1 MNILKNQTTPKVK
14 TDLRRY
20 YLKDRIFDHPTEY
33 EFYKLLREDILG
45 ERFVAMVQIPV
56 LCLVGVRRRHEPGW
70 LAHFGRIKS
79 KRIDY
84 LICRKE
90 NLKPLLALELDGSTH
105 DKEDRQER
113 DIFINSVFA
122 SVGLPVLHVFLQ
134 SAWNKAA
141 VALSIAKKLGLE
153 ARVIRRLESQAGVW

>member
-45 ERFVAMVQIPV
+45 ERFVAMVQIPL

-70 LAHFGRIKS
+70 LAHFGR
-79 KRIDY
+79 
-84 LICRKE
+84 
-90 NLKPLLALELDGSTH
+90 
-105 DKEDRQER
+105 KEDRQER

-122 SVGLPVLHVFLQ
+122 SVGLPVLHVSLQ